1 MITVIPNDI
10 SAELNQ
16 LAGNIAENISVDEQG
31 FVSIDKGDELFAA
44 SLPEGITPEVVAN
57 VNAAQAQWQQASMI
71 AFNDAVAQEVKGG
84 STLSSFTMVD
94 VQAGVQHQVSGV
106 VGDGKIEL
114 TSIVSNPNDTS
125 NALMASLAQS
135 FANFVAGE

>member
-94 VQAGVQHQVSGV
+94 VQAGMQHQVSGV

>member
-10 SAELNQ
+10 SAELNE
-16 LAGNIAENISVDEQG
+16 LAGNIAENIAVDEQG
-31 FVSIDKGDELFAA
+31 FVSIDKADELFVA

-84 STLSSFTMVD
+84 SQLTSFTMID
-94 VQAGVQHQVSGV
+94 VQAGVQHQLNGA
-106 VGDGKIEL
+106 VGEGKIEL